1 VRFSTK
7 LPPWLALGSPTQRA
21 IAVLVLGQLDA
32 RAEVF
37 FHERVDIAVH
47 LASRDPDPAVLEA
60 AAYAL
65 GHLADERG
73 RDALLRLHDHSSSG
87 VRLAVA
93 GALPN
98 CTRDGD
104 EDTIDD
110 LEVVEALIELSRDPH
125 DEVRNWATFGLARE
139 VEIDTPAVREALA
152 DRLVDSY
159 DEARAEAIAGLM
171 LRHDDRAVE
180 LASRGRCLPPAA
192 VTATGCSGD
201 TTLAQPTVR
210 ESLLRGRASFKR

>member
-1 VRFSTK
+1 VTDVPDFRQRFAG
-7 LPPWLALGSPTQRA
+7 LGVLELFELAARGTEDVSRGAIQELQEKGSREVFDQAAALARLGSPTQRA
-21 IAVLVLGQLDA
+21 IAVLVLGQLGA

-37 FHERVDIAVH
+37 FHERVDIAVD

-110 LEVVEALIELSRDPH
+110 LEVVEALIDLSRDPH
-125 DEVRNWATFGLARE
+125 DEVRNWPPSVWLARSRQ
-139 VEIDTPAVREALA
+139 TP
-152 DRLVDSY
+152 RLC
-159 DEARAEAIAGLM
+159 
-171 LRHDDRAVE
+171 
-180 LASRGRCLPPAA
+180 GRRWPI
-192 VTATGCSGD
+192 V
-201 TTLAQPTVR
+201 
-210 ESLLRGRASFKR
+210 